1 MEIYLVRHG
10 EARSE
15 DEDPAKSLSERGE
28 NSISLVSEHL
38 YSLGLKISK
47 IYHSEKLRAKQSA
60 KILYGK
66 MQPKDGMEEV
76 KGLAPTD
83 SVDVAQG
90 IINNSKESI
99 MIVGHLPHLSR
110 LLSQLIVGDQG
121 KMLLRF
127 DPGSVVC
134 VTSNGEGWTIDW
146 SLRSAILSRK

>member
-60 KILYGK
+60 KILFGK
-66 MQPKDGMEEV
+66 MQPIDGMEEV

-134 VTSNGEGWTIDW
+134 VTNNGEGWTIDW